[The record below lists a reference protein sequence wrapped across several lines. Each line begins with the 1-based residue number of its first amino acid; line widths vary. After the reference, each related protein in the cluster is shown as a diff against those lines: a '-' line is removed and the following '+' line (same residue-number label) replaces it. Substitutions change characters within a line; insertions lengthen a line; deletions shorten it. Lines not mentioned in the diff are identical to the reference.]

1 MAASEYFSS
10 QNLDLADWP
19 VWRKLID
26 RVGSQSLRRFASDI
40 ARQEGRRPELLR
52 YRNTP
57 RYASVVSVIIS
68 PHPND

>member
-1 MAASEYFSS
+1 MAGSEQSS
-10 QNLDLADWP
+10 SLNLDLADWP

-26 RVGSQSLRRFASDI
+26 RLGSQSLRRFASDI

-52 YRNTP
+52 HRNTP
-57 RYASVVSVIIS
+57 RYASVVRVIIS